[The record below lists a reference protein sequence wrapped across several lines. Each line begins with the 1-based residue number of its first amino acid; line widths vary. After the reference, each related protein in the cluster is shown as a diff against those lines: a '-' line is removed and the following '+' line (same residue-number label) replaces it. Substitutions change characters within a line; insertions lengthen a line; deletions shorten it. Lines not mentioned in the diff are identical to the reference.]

1 VRIDVHAHF
10 LPDSAV
16 RAHER
21 GTDWYGTAIS
31 RDEHGVLVAETAGKA
46 FRFGSPTHFEPKEE
60 RVRRM
65 NDRGVDLE
73 LLSLLPP
80 LFRYTIPAA
89 DGVAAARDI
98 NDELSD
104 LAGRFPG
111 RFLGLATLPL
121 QDPDASVAEV
131 ERAMALPGMAGVA
144 IGTHVAGQDLDAPE
158 LEPVLRAVHDVGA
171 FLFVHPFGARDK
183 GSLDAYYLRNII
195 GNPLETT
202 VAAARLMMSGRLD
215 ELPDLQICLAHGG
228 GYLAAALGRMAHG
241 HEVRSETSSRTDVS
255 PRELY
260 RRFLY
265 DTLTHDERT
274 LRHLVDFVGVENVVL
289 GTDFPADMGQTNAA
303 HDIQNSAL
311 LSEQEKAA
319 ILGGNVSR
327 VLGNR
332 LELVRER

>member
-1 VRIDVHAHF
+1 MRIDVHAHF

-31 RDEHGVLVAETAGKA
+31 RDAKGVLVAETADKS

-65 NDRGVDLE
+65 DERGVDLE

-89 DGVAAARDI
+89 DARAAARDI

-104 LAGRFPG
+104 LTERFPG

-121 QDPDASVAEV
+121 QDPDASVDEV
-131 ERAMALPGMAGVA
+131 ERVMSLPGMAGVA

-158 LEPVLRAVHDVGA
+158 LEPVLRAVHDLGA
-171 FLFVHPFGARDK
+171 FLFIHPFGARDQ
-183 GSLDAYYLRNII
+183 GSLDGYYLRNII

-202 VAAARLMMSGRLD
+202 VAAARLMLSGRLS
-215 ELPDLQICLAHGG
+215 ELPDLQVCLAHGG
-228 GYLAAALGRMAHG
+228 GYVAAALGRMAHG
-241 HEVRSETSSRTDVS
+241 HTVRSETSSCTDVS

-260 RRFLY
+260 RRFHY
-265 DTLTHDERT
+265 DSLTHDERT
-274 LRHLVDFVGVENVVL
+274 LRHLVDFVGIDNVLL

-303 HDIQNSAL
+303 HEIQDSTL
-311 LSEQEKAA
+311 LAPAEKEA
-319 ILGGNVSR
+319 ILGGNAAR
-327 VLGNR
+327 LLGNR
-332 LELVRER
+332 LPLAQER